1 MEVINS
7 VISLSEQFCVDVGNM
22 MINSPNL
29 YLETNKAGCKE
40 QKVRRE
46 PVKCSE
52 VRQGQVNKKFKTLK
66 LTWEFT
72 DITSF
77 TPTQKIKQVK
87 FTKKTYFYLGFLPIL
102 DHITRRMAATMRL
115 NSMTKG

>member
-46 PVKCSE
+46 PVKCSK

-77 TPTQKIKQVK
+77 TPTQNIKQVK
-87 FTKKTYFYLGFLPIL
+87 FTKKKHIITSDFYQFW
-102 DHITRRMAATMRL
+102 TT
-115 NSMTKG
+115 